1 MQSKFEIPLGR
12 GGGQVVSV
20 LALYS
25 DDPSSNPAE
34 GSFFEQF
41 VVEKNLNKQKEAGVD
56 PLKKKLESQA
66 HNMLFPFLSNF
77 VLYLSL
83 SKGQKQ
89 IIFFKEWIKV

>member
-66 HNMLFPFLSNF
+66 HNLCCFHFCQILYCICHWEKDKNKLFF
-77 VLYLSL
+77 
-83 SKGQKQ
+83 SKNG
-89 IIFFKEWIKV
+89 